1 MATPS
6 NRTGIATLPMV
17 VLVVVILFLGF
28 VVAPRAFEFRAW
40 PQPSRHDAIEAVVER
55 PAPEAIEVRVA
66 RVNPRASTHG
76 VLAVRGTN
84 HRAGSASA
92 ARVDRTSAVVAGRGP
107 SRGRPGRRA
116 HAAAPSL
123 AAAPAPTA
131 APQAPAAAPDKPAQL
146 AGVPSSGPPVL
157 RPDAGSL
164 PAADVPAPL
173 GHERPRWSGDSSG
186 SGSSDN

>member
-55 PAPEAIEVRVA
+55 PTPEAIEVRVA

-84 HRAGSASA
+84 HRAG
-92 ARVDRTSAVVAGRGP
+92 
-107 SRGRPGRRA
+107 
-116 HAAAPSL
+116 
-123 AAAPAPTA
+123 
-131 APQAPAAAPDKPAQL
+131 
-146 AGVPSSGPPVL
+146 
-157 RPDAGSL
+157 
-164 PAADVPAPL
+164 
-173 GHERPRWSGDSSG
+173 
-186 SGSSDN
+186 